1 MRSTGEG
8 DECYRVIEREPPKE
22 ALCLP
27 MMGKHVAELEPV
39 RGEFGSRAGGKKRLR
54 LTPS

>member
-39 RGEFGSRAGGKKRLR
+39 RGEFGSRVGGKKRLR